1 MCFPLC
7 RDIPLLTLICYLPN
21 AVLWTIR
28 FCGRSLRCPPGPAPG
43 QPDFFTV
50 IVGPLQWDM
59 LTSVY
64 QENYAWTFVKTCR
77 SVSGGQPEY
86 QLCFASRRRNG
97 CALLRDSAACFC
109 SAGLSLRPAFTT
121 FNFRHLPGASLRC
134 PKLLLQD
141 YGHETV
147 SGAVNTACWRTDDAA
162 LCCIQKSPG
171 MSPAPQPLCPVCLSQ
186 ESSEAPKPGSLQA
199 RGEIIPD
206 KHQSRDLLPFS
217 KPQAPSPALGW
228 LAQES
233 CCFNLPSPEGIPS
246 WAGGWATHSIGRQLK
261 VGGPCHPR
269 SWSTM
274 TTFTGGPSF
283 QGKWCISL
291 PGLPHVALIIIAGAA
306 LRPAMLVS
314 HKN

>member
-7 RDIPLLTLICYLPN
+7 RDIPLPTLICYLPN
-21 AVLWTIR
+21 VLLWMIR
-28 FCGRSLRCPPGPAPG
+28 FCGRSLQCPPGPAPG
-43 QPDFFTV
+43 QPAFLTV

-97 CALLRDSAACFC
+97 CALLRDPAACFC

-147 SGAVNTACWRTDDAA
+147 SGAVNTACCRTDDAA
-162 LCCIQKSPG
+162 LCGIQKSPG
-171 MSPAPQPLCPVCLSQ
+171 MSPATSLFVQFVCPRKALKHLSLVPYKLEVRSSLTNTRAEISCLSQ
-186 ESSEAPKPGSLQA
+186 SH
-199 RGEIIPD
+199 R
-206 KHQSRDLLPFS
+206 LL
-217 KPQAPSPALGW
+217 AL
-228 LAQES
+228 L
-233 CCFNLPSPEGIPS
+233 
-246 WAGGWATHSIGRQLK
+246 WAGWPRKAAVLISPFLK
-261 VGGPCHPR
+261 VSHPEQEAGPPTPWAG
-269 SWSTM
+269 SW
-274 TTFTGGPSF
+274 
-283 QGKWCISL
+283 
-291 PGLPHVALIIIAGAA
+291 
-306 LRPAMLVS
+306 R
-314 HKN
+314 